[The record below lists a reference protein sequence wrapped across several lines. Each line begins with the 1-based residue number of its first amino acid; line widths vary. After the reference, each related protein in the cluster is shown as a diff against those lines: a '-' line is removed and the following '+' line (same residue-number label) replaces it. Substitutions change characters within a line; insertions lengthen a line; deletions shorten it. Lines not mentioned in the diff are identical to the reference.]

1 MAECNTNNVAFSFAQ
16 MIAHHT
22 LGGCPLRP
30 GDLLATGTLSG
41 PTRGELGCF
50 LESTLNGTAPYD
62 METKSPSKTKLTR
75 RYIEDGDTIEF
86 TAQAR
91 SRDGLRQ
98 VGFGACRGKVLP
110 VIGLP
115 GNSLS

>member
-1 MAECNTNNVAFSFAQ
+1 

-22 LGGCPLRP
+22 RGGCPLRP

-62 METKSPSKTKLTR
+62 METKNPSKAKLAR
-75 RYIEDGDTIEF
+75 RYLEDGDTIEF
-86 TAQAR
+86 TAQAQ

-98 VGFGACRGKVLP
+98 VGFGVCRGQVPPAIRLP
-110 VIGLP
+110 EKSQL
-115 GNSLS
+115 

>member
-1 MAECNTNNVAFSFAQ
+1 MAECNSKNVAWSFAQ

-22 LGGCPLRP
+22 RGGCPLRS

-50 LESTLNGTAPYD
+50 MESTLGGTTPYD
-62 METKSPSKTKLTR
+62 MESNGPSKKKLSR
-75 RYIEDGDTIEF
+75 RYVEDGDTITF

-91 SRDGLRQ
+91 GRDGLGQ
-98 VGFGACRGKVLP
+98 VGFGVCKGEVLP
-110 VIGLP
+110 VAVAP
-115 GNSLS
+115 GV